1 MQAVIKVFAEL
12 AGLGKGFQVAVGG
25 GDQTHIDLLRLH
37 RADAADLTF
46 LQYAQQA
53 RLGFQWQFAD
63 LVEKQGAAI
72 GCLDQAGA
80 TGAGPGEGPFSWPN
94 SSDSIRVSGMAAQFT
109 EIIGAL
115 ARREIVQCP
124 RHQFLA
130 GARLALDQ
138 HVGIGGGDLADLAE
152 QVLHRCAVADDADVA
167 LCRVAWGAAIATARL
182 SEGCGALLMILKDAR
197 HGLQHFVVV
206 EGLGDVVHRAH
217 LHGVHRRAQAGVAGH
232 DQHRCAFGQFDQFG
246 AGCAGQSQVADDE
259 VETRDAVALLCF
271 LHRAGFADLVLVAFE
286 EAPQG

>member
-1 MQAVIKVFAEL
+1 MAISSTLPRAQRRQLERDHVQAVIKVFAEL

-63 LVEKQGAAI
+63 FVENRVPPSAASTRPARPA
-72 GCLDQAGA
+72 LAPVKA
-80 TGAGPGEGPFSWPN
+80 PFSWPN

-138 HVGIGGGDLADLAE
+138 HVGIGGATLRILLNRSCIGA
-152 QVLHRCAVADDADVA
+152 QWPMMPMSPCAAS
-167 LCRVAWGAAIATARL
+167 L
-182 SEGCGALLMILKDAR
+182 GALPLPR
-197 HGLQHFVVV
+197 
-206 EGLGDVVHRAH
+206 LG
-217 LHGVHRRAQAGVAGH
+217 
-232 DQHRCAFGQFDQFG
+232 
-246 AGCAGQSQVADDE
+246 
-259 VETRDAVALLCF
+259 
-271 LHRAGFADLVLVAFE
+271 
-286 EAPQG
+286 